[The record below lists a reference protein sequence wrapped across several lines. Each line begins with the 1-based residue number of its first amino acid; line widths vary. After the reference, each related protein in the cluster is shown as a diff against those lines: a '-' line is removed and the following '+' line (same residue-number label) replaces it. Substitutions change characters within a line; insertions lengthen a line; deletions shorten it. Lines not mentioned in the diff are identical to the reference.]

1 MVENPQPR
9 RRLRPIDLA
18 REHGLST
25 QAIRNYEAA
34 GILPQ
39 AERTSSGYRTYTTVH
54 AHSVRAFLA
63 LIPGHGHQRSTSIM
77 RAVNV
82 DATDEALQLIDRSHI
97 QLIDDRR
104 TLLAVE
110 NALVGLGTSAEFE
123 SATATF
129 GTMFIGPL
137 AHALGIK
144 AATLRKW
151 ESAGLVQPDRD
162 PQTGYRIYSEVD
174 VRDAR
179 LTRQLRRGGYPLDR
193 IAPFLAEIR
202 TASGLEPLEAL
213 LVEWQDRLSARGRSL
228 LAGAAELD
236 RYIRVREGSP

>member
-1 MVENPQPR
+1 MENPQQR

-34 GILPQ
+34 GILPP
-39 AERTSSGYRTYTTVH
+39 AERTSSGYRTYTAVH
-54 AHSVRAFLA
+54 AHSVRAFLS

-82 DATDEALQLIDRSHI
+82 DATDEALQLIDESHS
-97 QLIDDRR
+97 QLVDDRR
-104 TLLAVE
+104 TLHAVE
-110 NALVGLGTSAEFE
+110 NALAGLGTSAVEA
-123 SATATF
+123 STATF

-151 ESAGLVQPDRD
+151 ESAGLVRPDRD
-162 PQTGYRIYSEVD
+162 PRTGYRAYSEVD

-202 TASGLEPLEAL
+202 TAGGLEPLEAL

-236 RYIRVREGSP
+236 RYMRVREGSP